1 MGNIDSRHLARLL
14 AVQYLFT
21 LLKKDRFD
29 LLKEDVLPF
38 EPNSLL
44 SIVEEKKFNT
54 KLYEA
59 LVTGVLEYSEK
70 IDAIIEEVAP
80 AWPTDQ
86 INPVD
91 LTILRVAIW
100 EAFISQMTPPKVVI
114 NEAINIDKYLS
125 SKDSSS
131 FVNGVLGKIF
141 ASSDMQDRLAN
152 LKNNNDNSPR

>member
-1 MGNIDSRHLARLL
+1 MGNTDSRHLARLL

-21 LLKKDRFD
+21 LLKKDKFD
-29 LLKEDVLPF
+29 TASEDVIPF

-44 SIVEEKKFNT
+44 NVVGEKKFNT

-59 LVTGVLEYSEK
+59 LVTGVLELAEA
-70 IDAIIEEVAP
+70 IDKIIEEVAP
-80 AWPTDQ
+80 AWPIDQ

-91 LTILRVAIW
+91 LTVLRVAIW

-141 ASSDMQDRLAN
+141 SNPTLQDKLSKLN
-152 LKNNNDNSPR
+152 KNEDFRG